1 MQSISHIWRH
11 MFPMCSPTLKQSG
24 LCALTAGALVA
35 LLASPGAHA
44 TDLARQTIGPV
55 SYVCGGVGE
64 DEQQAIK
71 SESKDFDMGLLF
83 TEGARGEYLS
93 DVAITLSRNGVEV
106 ASFRSSGPR
115 CLIKAPRATYQVVAT
130 YNGVEKHTQ
139 LRMGERNVHLNW

>member
-1 MQSISHIWRH
+1 MV
-11 MFPMCSPTLKQSG
+11 
-24 LCALTAGALVA
+24 GALAVFWGPA
-35 LLASPGAHA
+35 AHA
-44 TDLARQTIGPV
+44 ADLARQIVGPI

-64 DEQQAIK
+64 DEQQALK

-106 ASFRSSGPR
+106 ASFRSTGPR

-130 YNGVEKHTQ
+130 YNGVDKHTT
-139 LRMGERNVHLNW
+139 LRIGERNVHLNW

>member
-1 MQSISHIWRH
+1 M
-11 MFPMCSPTLKQSG
+11 
-24 LCALTAGALVA
+24 AGALLV
-35 LLASPGAHA
+35 LAGPSAHA
-44 TDLARQTIGPV
+44 ADLARQTIGPV

-64 DEQQAIK
+64 DEQQALK

-93 DVAITLSRNGVEV
+93 DVAITISRNGVEV

-130 YNGVEKHTQ
+130 YNGVDKHTT
-139 LRMGERNVHLNW
+139 LRVGERNVHLNW

>member
-1 MQSISHIWRH
+1 MQATRHIWRPIY
-11 MFPMCSPTLKQSG
+11 PMCSSTPWQG
-24 LCALTAGALVA
+24 RLCALMAGALLV
-35 LLASPGAHA
+35 LAGPSAHA
-44 TDLARQTIGPV
+44 ADLARQTIGPV

-64 DEQQAIK
+64 DEQQALK

-130 YNGVEKHTQ
+130 YNGVDKHTT
-139 LRMGERNVHLNW
+139 LRVGERNVHLNW